1 MVDQLSVK
9 ESQWRAEE
17 DMSFF
22 SAEHLTMRFDGL
34 TAVDDF
40 SLELGEG
47 NLVGLIGP
55 NGAGKTTV
63 FNVVTGNLKPTQG
76 KVFFQGK
83 DITGLKPN
91 AITRRGIAR
100 TFQNIRLFQDLQV
113 IENVMISYHGR
124 LRSSFLGA
132 VLRTPL
138 YDREEKEMRDGALS
152 LLQRVRLAEVVPK
165 RAGTLSY
172 GQQRRLEI
180 ARALATNP
188 KLLLL
193 DEPAAGMNP
202 QETRELMDFILRVK
216 EDFGLTV
223 LLIEHDMRVV
233 MGICQ
238 WIKVLD
244 YGAEIAEGT
253 PQEIQN
259 NPKVIAAYL
268 GEADIA

>member
-1 MVDQLSVK
+1 MTL
-9 ESQWRAEE
+9 
-17 DMSFF
+17 F
-22 SAEHLTMRFDGL
+22 SAEHLSMVFGGL
-34 TAVDDF
+34 MAVSDF
-40 SLELGEG
+40 SLELKEG
-47 NLVGLIGP
+47 DLMGLIGP

-63 FNVVTGNLKPTQG
+63 FNMISGNLKPTGGKLVLQG
-76 KVFFQGK
+76 E
-83 DITGLKPN
+83 DITGFRPN

-100 TFQNIRLFQDLQV
+100 TFQNIRLFQDLHV

-138 YDREEKEMRDGALS
+138 YRREEKEMVEGAMT
-152 LLQRVRLAEVVPK
+152 LLKKVHLEDQARLQ
-165 RAGTLSY
+165 AGGLPY

-188 KLLLL
+188 KILLL

-202 QETRELMDFILRVK
+202 QETQELMDFILNVK

-223 LLIEHDMRVV
+223 LLIEHDMRLV
-233 MGICQ
+233 MGICE

-244 YGAEIAEGT
+244 YGVTIAEGT
-253 PQEIQN
+253 PQEIQD
-259 NPKVIAAYL
+259 NPRVITAYL
-268 GEADIA
+268 GEEGLEEAGGEDIA